1 VTPESE
7 PFWEGL
13 SRGEIV
19 LLRCRSCNRWTY
31 LATPGCPWC
40 GSPDVAHEAVDGHG
54 ELYTF
59 TVCYVEFGPG
69 METPYVV
76 GVVSPTCEPDLRIVT
91 NVVGCRVSDVRVGS
105 AMAPVIV
112 PTDVGHL
119 LFYRPLQS
127 TD

>member
-1 VTPESE
+1 
-7 PFWEGL
+7 
-13 SRGEIV
+13 
-19 LLRCRSCNRWTY
+19 
-31 LATPGCPWC
+31 
-40 GSPDVAHEAVDGHG
+40 
-54 ELYTF
+54 
-59 TVCYVEFGPG
+59 